1 MIKTNKLKKLL
12 KNVNEVFKKYAED
25 GSIKYYVYEEES
37 EVPEIVVSSKDAAYV
52 WAALDG
58 MVQLWNTMYKTNIS
72 FEEEEN
78 EETVTCS
85 YIFMED

>member
-1 MIKTNKLKKLL
+1 MKRTNLKKLL

-25 GSIKYYVYEEES
+25 GTIKYYIYEDES

-58 MVQLWNTMYKTNIS
+58 MVQLWNTLYKTKIS

-85 YIFMED
+85 YIFMEE